1 MLLCSQS
8 IIPTY
13 IFADTHVDDSEITL
27 NVCLGK
33 QFTGGKMYFI
43 GRRCENHVYSGTDHQ
58 VLYLRRNISNRLS
71 MHTFIL
77 SVIFASVTKTDFLST
92 SLL

>member
-1 MLLCSQS
+1 M
-8 IIPTY
+8 
-13 IFADTHVDDSEITL
+13 FADMHVDDSEITL

-43 GRRCENHVYSGTDHQ
+43 GRRCENHLSSEPQQQ
-58 VLYLRRNISNRLS
+58 VLYLRCNLSSKLSISYKYYLS
-71 MHTFIL
+71 
-77 SVIFASVTKTDFLST
+77 ASVTKTDFLSN

>member
-1 MLLCSQS
+1 M
-8 IIPTY
+8 PTY

-58 VLYLRRNISNRLS
+58 VLYLRHNISNRLS
-71 MHTFIL
+71 IHTFIL

>member
-1 MLLCSQS
+1 MH
-8 IIPTY
+8 TY
-13 IFADTHVDDSEITL
+13 IFADMHVDDSEITL

-43 GRRCENHVYSGTDHQ
+43 GRRCQNHVNSLTQQQ
-58 VLYLRRNISNRLS
+58 VLYLHCNISIRLS

-77 SVIFASVTKTDFLST
+77 SVIF
-92 SLL
+92 LLV